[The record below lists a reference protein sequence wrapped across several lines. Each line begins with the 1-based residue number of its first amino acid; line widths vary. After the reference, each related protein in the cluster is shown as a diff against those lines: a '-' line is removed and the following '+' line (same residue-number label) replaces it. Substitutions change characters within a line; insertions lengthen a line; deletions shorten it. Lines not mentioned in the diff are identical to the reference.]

1 MEGQDPTRKL
11 LEQKIALLE
20 GQITTLYEYVGN
32 PQGELFASQLQVNRL
47 EQSVYKHQ
55 TTLEQVKLQL
65 DTFTKGLS
73 KYIDDLFAEIS
84 KQRGARGADVQTL
97 VKFTSTQLT
106 EAIAKL
112 QSNLDQTIQQLIPF
126 RKLQDLER
134 HLLTRQQKQFT
145 SPYGQ
150 YDDSKL
156 VQMETRLGLLE
167 TKAAKTNE
175 IVQIQEPE
183 SEQSTT
189 LPLEQLQQQ
198 LEHLQKQV
206 VQQAEKAYGALA
218 RHGELGAPL
227 SALQSQVTVMDAELK
242 AFKAECNRRLID
254 GQITASAV
262 NVKQSLEKQ
271 LAEKAGTEDVAKLS
285 TAVNRAETFSRD
297 VQTGFTRFK
306 KEFEDITR
314 QIQDTL
320 TKENLEDFRALR
332 SETEALGKEVK
343 EELSSVRLLSK
354 EFAKINRSL
363 EALREENQTLVN
375 QWLDT
380 QMEKVQD
387 SLKIYN
393 DQKMNIIRYQLANEV
408 EKIVKEDFEKFFNTK
423 SIKLIESHVETQLP
437 EKIKKQVDDRMTE
450 LELATKTDFYQA
462 QKETSRV
469 LDLNR
474 STEKSLAVLKE
485 KTAEQVAGF
494 VEQFDHLRKMLLANQ
509 TETGKLQKQVQHL
522 TLQVKD
528 LQGGITQEQ
537 KRFEHRITEM
547 VQQMKQQLYLDLVD
561 QDRKPVFRPP
571 PVKTS
576 PQTVPTNNKRQDVL
590 YNSLTKCFYTALF
603 GTSKENVD
611 QLANFDRIPGWD
623 YICFTNFE
631 MPEHRGW
638 KIIHVDF
645 QGNDAAMAA
654 KWHKW
659 NSHRVLGD
667 YDVVVWMDAYLSPNP
682 MYTELL
688 KHWILQMIEQNALIC
703 HRPHAER
710 RCIWEECDAV
720 VQTRR
725 AKAEDVQKVR
735 DALVAAQM
743 PKDYGLYDTNVMI
756 KLHKNML
763 TQHIC
768 EEVYRFME
776 QHCNRDQLATTLVYY
791 LNNFQ
796 QVQTQTLL
804 RAVNAT
810 GTHARNPV

>member
-1 MEGQDPTRKL
+1 L
-11 LEQKIALLE
+11 
-20 GQITTLYEYVGN
+20 
-32 PQGELFASQLQVNRL
+32 
-47 EQSVYKHQ
+47 
-55 TTLEQVKLQL
+55 
-65 DTFTKGLS
+65 TK
-73 KYIDDLFAEIS
+73 
-84 KQRGARGADVQTL
+84 
-97 VKFTSTQLT
+97 
-106 EAIAKL
+106 
-112 QSNLDQTIQQLIPF
+112 
-126 RKLQDLER
+126 
-134 HLLTRQQKQFT
+134 QQKQFT
-145 SPYGQ
+145 SPYGE
-150 YDDSKL
+150 DSKL
-156 VQMETRLGLLE
+156 SHLETRLGLLE
-167 TKAAKTNE
+167 TRAAKTNE
-175 IVQIQEPE
+175 TIQCATITDTTTQEAPSITLTAVQ
-183 SEQSTT
+183 
-189 LPLEQLQQQ
+189 EQLD
-198 LEHLQKQV
+198 HLQKQV
-206 VQQAEKAYGALA
+206 LQQAEKAHSSLA
-218 RHGELGAPL
+218 RHTELGAPL
-227 SALQSQVTVMDAELK
+227 SALQSKVTVMDAEFK
-242 AFKAECNRRLID
+242 AFRAECSKRLID
-254 GQITASAV
+254 AQITASAT
-262 NVKQSLEKQ
+262 NVKTALEKQ
-271 LAEKAGTEDVAKLS
+271 LAEKAATEDVTKLS
-285 TAVNRAETFSRD
+285 TSVARAEAFSRE

-306 KEFEDITR
+306 QEFEQITQ

-332 SETEALGKEVK
+332 QSTETLGQEVK

-380 QMEKVQD
+380 QMEKVQEN
-387 SLKIYN
+387 LKVFN
-393 DQKMNIIRYQLANEV
+393 DQKMNLIRYQLANEV

-437 EKIKKQVDDRMTE
+437 EKIKKHVDSRVTE
-450 LELATKTDFYQA
+450 LELATKTDFYEA
-462 QKETSRV
+462 QKQTSRV

-474 STEKSLAVLKE
+474 STEKSLAQFKQQ
-485 KTAEQVAGF
+485 TTEQVAGF
-494 VEQFDHLRKMLLANQ
+494 VEQFDHLRKMLLTNQ
-509 TETGKLQKQVQHL
+509 TEVGKLQKQVQGL
-522 TLQVKD
+522 SLQVKD
-528 LQGGITQEQ
+528 LQGGVIQEQ
-537 KRFEHRITEM
+537 KRFEQRLVEM

-576 PQTVPTNNKRQDVL
+576 AQTVPTNNTKRQDVL

-611 QLANFDRIPGWD
+611 TLANFERVPGWD

-631 MPEHRGW
+631 MPDHIGW

-645 QGNDAAMAA
+645 QSNNGAMAA

-659 NSHRVLGD
+659 NSHKILGD

-688 KHWILQMIEQNALIC
+688 KHWILQMIENNILIL

-720 VQTRR
+720 VETRR
-725 AKAEDVQKVR
+725 AKAEDVQKVVT
-735 DALVAAQM
+735 ALEAAQM
-743 PKDYGLYDTNVMI
+743 PRQAGLYDTNVMI

-776 QHCNRDQLATTLVYY
+776 EHCNRDQLAVTLVYY

-804 RAVNAT
+804 RAFNPS
-810 GTHARNPV
+810 GTHYRAPV